1 MNINEALEVFEAGH
15 MTRTEA
21 AHFLVWLMQHDPQRA
36 AAYNDAVNGLV
47 LSGHLRRNDGGA
59 WVAEQPTKPRNRG
72 GRPRGGKPRQRLT
85 VSLDPA
91 MVAELDAHKLARYMS
106 RNDLIVFLLRFGLD
120 RG

>member
-36 AAYNDAVNGLV
+36 AAYNDAVNGLA

-72 GRPRGGKPRQRLT
+72 GRPRGGKPRQRLS

>member
-21 AHFLVWLMQHDPQRA
+21 AVLLAWLIHNDPHRA
-36 AAYNDAVNGLV
+36 AAYNDAINGLIQT
-47 LSGHLRRNDGGA
+47 GHLRRNDGGA
-59 WVAEQPTKPRNRG
+59 WVADQPTKPRNRG
-72 GRPRGGKPRQRLT
+72 GRPRGSKPRQRLT

>member
-21 AHFLVWLMQHDPQRA
+21 AHFLVWLMKHDPQRA
-36 AAYNDAVNGLV
+36 AAYNDAVNGLA

-72 GRPRGGKPRQRLT
+72 GRPRGGKPRQRLS

-106 RNDLIVFLLRFGLD
+106 RNDLIVFLLRLGLD